1 MDERL
6 ELDANLDRLFNWDF
20 FDEITGNEK
29 SSTEAFN
36 MTPGNNLWCRLM
48 EEFPNWL
55 YGRFPE
61 LKPEFNQNQQ
71 SIDMNNE
78 RFCMLGNP
86 IVYTVF
92 WIKSGNE
99 GLFGRSEEAYAIIH
113 PYQTSL
119 NRGNVDDR
127 HPLYLHPRV
136 YKIPSGNP
144 SVMNEYHSF
153 IIESQDG
160 SMRVEVDYND
170 MLDPFESKPV
180 MTSDD
185 LPERFLAMLDEGVE
199 FNSDLIKDAL
209 MQVYGH
215 TDAYFL
221 QDDDNAYCPPN
232 QSPLLL
238 RLHQKH

>member
-1 MDERL
+1 
-6 ELDANLDRLFNWDF
+6 
-20 FDEITGNEK
+20 
-29 SSTEAFN
+29 
-36 MTPGNNLWCRLM
+36 
-48 EEFPNWL
+48 
-55 YGRFPE
+55 
-61 LKPEFNQNQQ
+61 
-71 SIDMNNE
+71 
-78 RFCMLGNP
+78 
-86 IVYTVF
+86 
-92 WIKSGNE
+92 
-99 GLFGRSEEAYAIIH
+99 
-113 PYQTSL
+113 
-119 NRGNVDDR
+119 
-127 HPLYLHPRV
+127 
-136 YKIPSGNP
+136 
-144 SVMNEYHSF
+144 MNEYHSF